1 VVTYE
6 DVLPLVWQPG
16 LPGAAELQRIVCSG
30 RNVLEAVAAMEE
42 GGPDRS
48 GDDSAELY
56 EELARIDAKLQL
68 LLDMVA
74 RLRNADGPNALP
86 SPRPVI
92 LAADRIRFEPGDAV
106 QTGRGL
112 LSIHLHPSVP
122 EPLTLPGQLSGVSHE
137 TARGW
142 FELCPVDER
151 WPFREALSRHV
162 FRHHRRNIAATRG
175 QGND

>member
-1 VVTYE
+1 
-6 DVLPLVWQPG
+6 
-16 LPGAAELQRIVCSG
+16 
-30 RNVLEAVAAMEE
+30 
-42 GGPDRS
+42 
-48 GDDSAELY
+48 
-56 EELARIDAKLQL
+56 
-68 LLDMVA
+68 MVA